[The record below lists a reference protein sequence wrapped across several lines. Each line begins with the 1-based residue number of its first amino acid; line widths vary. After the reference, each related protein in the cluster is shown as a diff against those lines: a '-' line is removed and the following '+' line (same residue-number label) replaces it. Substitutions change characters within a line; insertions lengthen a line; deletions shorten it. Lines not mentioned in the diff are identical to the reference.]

1 APRLP
6 APPLRPRLRRR
17 QPPLRRCLPRP
28 RLPRPARP
36 RRRDRLPRRLPAAG
50 GGTRGLVLHDE
61 PRLVA
66 RGGVASRRPP
76 PVGGRANSRGSTRAA
91 LRPLRGLLM
100 ELRAVMRRFPSG
112 VAVVTVDL
120 EGERIGLTV
129 SSLVS
134 LSLDPPLVGLAVS
147 RQAALHELLRRA
159 GAFGVSLL
167 GEGQEELATRFSR
180 GVSPIALWTG
190 VSVGG
195 GLHAPLLDGSLG
207 WIECETR
214 AE

>member
-1 APRLP
+1 MESA
-6 APPLRPRLRRR
+6 
-17 QPPLRRCLPRP
+17 
-28 RLPRPARP
+28 
-36 RRRDRLPRRLPAAG
+36 
-50 GGTRGLVLHDE
+50 
-61 PRLVA
+61 
-66 RGGVASRRPP
+66 
-76 PVGGRANSRGSTRAA
+76 
-91 LRPLRGLLM
+91 

-159 GAFGVSLL
+159 GSFGVSLL

-180 GVSPIALWTG
+180 GVPPIALWSG
-190 VSVGG
+190 VAVREGPG
-195 GLHAPLLDGSLG
+195 PPLLEGSLG
-207 WIECETR
+207 WLVCETR
-214 AE
+214 AEHAAGDHTLFVGEVVWAETGAPGRPLVHVDQRFVAV